1 MSVGGWEGVCLC
13 VLVIMDNTQLENS
26 DLHAVWEAGRKE
38 ATMRNGRERERDKR
52 QERASVLP

>member
-1 MSVGGWEGVCLC
+1 MGGWEGVCLC

-38 ATMRNGRERERDKR
+38 ATMRNGERERDKR